1 MIDLNELQ
9 ILSQLMDNVDI
20 SVSNMGK
27 AFNEKDSESFE
38 KSKKE
43 ILNTQIRIDKIIK

>member
-9 ILSQLMDNVDI
+9 ILSQIIDNIEI
-20 SVSNMGK
+20 SIKNM
-27 AFNEKDSESFE
+27 EKSYKDKNSEFFE

-43 ILNTQIRIDKIIK
+43 ILNNHEKIKRIIK

>member
-9 ILSQLMDNVDI
+9 ILSQLMDNTDI
-20 SVSNMGK
+20 SVGNLNK

-43 ILNTQIRIDKIIK
+43 ILNNQIKIEKIIR